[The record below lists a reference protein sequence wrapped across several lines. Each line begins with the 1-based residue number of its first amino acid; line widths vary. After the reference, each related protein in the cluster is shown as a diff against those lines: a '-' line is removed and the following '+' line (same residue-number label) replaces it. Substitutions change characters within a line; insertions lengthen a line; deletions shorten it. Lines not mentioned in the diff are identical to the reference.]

1 MLPPAPRGQAWGR
14 RAERN
19 EPAAE
24 GQDCVIPLRR
34 GLRASQTHRQKVDSG
49 VPRLRGGGTVFK
61 VTEPQSKMT
70 DIRKETL
77 RVTQFDATDSF
88 RTGDQPHRSEAQTR
102 RPHTTAPRGL
112 RRLGRGPEGANE
124 EHT

>member
-1 MLPPAPRGQAWGR
+1 M
-14 RAERN
+14 
-19 EPAAE
+19 
-24 GQDCVIPLRR
+24 IPLRR

-124 EHT
+124 EHA